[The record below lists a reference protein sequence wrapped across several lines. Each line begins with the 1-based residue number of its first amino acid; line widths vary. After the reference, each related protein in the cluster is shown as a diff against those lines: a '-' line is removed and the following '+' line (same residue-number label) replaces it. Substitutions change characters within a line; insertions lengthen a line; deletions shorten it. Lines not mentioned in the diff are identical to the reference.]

1 MCSNAILRNLQ
12 YIETRNLK
20 SVTFVCSKYD
30 ITWFV
35 LFLFFFFFCEFF
47 WNDSEDAVFN
57 YCYIQCLCQ
66 FWIKFSN
73 SILKKLAHISVILL
87 IIQSIK
93 EAFHSFPFFNHK
105 ENKIMLFFFFYYYYF
120 YFTGWPLSILNFFR
134 FFCTKWNKFFT

>member
-35 LFLFFFFFCEFF
+35 LFLIFFFFCEFF
-47 WNDSEDAVFN
+47 WNDFEDAVFT

-93 EAFHSFPFFNHK
+93 EAFHSFPFFK
-105 ENKIMLFFFFYYYYF
+105 ARMFSTKKIKSCYFSFLLLLLFLFHR
-120 YFTGWPLSILNFFR
+120 LVIIHS
-134 FFCTKWNKFFT
+134 KFL